1 MQKNNTNTTSALA
14 IFLVAFAV
22 MFIAG
27 LTVVI
32 PSFEEAQAIIS
43 IGDQAADV
51 DDDISLTELAVDVV
65 EQALAEIGLVEDAP
79 QQEDEDDDD
88 TDSVS
93 VSSQHD
99 TNVEEQHSTQQRTQE
114 QVDRNENTQGISVS
128 SQHDTNVEEQHSTQ
142 QRTQEQVDRNENIQV
157 DVQNQEEQI
166 VTDDGDGTDG

>member
-14 IFLVAFAV
+14 ISLVAFAV

-27 LTVVI
+27 LAAVI
-32 PSFEEAQAIIS
+32 PPFEEAQAVIS

-51 DDDISLTELAVDVV
+51 DEDIPLTELAVDVV

-79 QQEDEDDDD
+79 QQDDDD
-88 TDSVS
+88 TDSV
-93 VSSQHD
+93 
-99 TNVEEQHSTQQRTQE
+99 
-114 QVDRNENTQGISVS
+114 SVS

-157 DVQNQEEQI
+157 DVQNQEERI